1 LASQI
6 PAFQCDMALL
16 DSLHVEADGRYGAVS
31 RVVSLVLTGA
41 SSPNRFRDRVA
52 RVFIDGN
59 LLDCELAALQR
70 NVLVYFTGLDR
81 IVSYRQNPQKRG
93 LPCILKP
100 DHGDV
105 HLRRPACGNK
115 VSPAAAAAP
124 ALHPS
129 TNERKYIPE

>member
-1 LASQI
+1 
-6 PAFQCDMALL
+6 MALL

-31 RVVSLVLTGA
+31 QVVSLVLTGA
-41 SSPNRFRDRVA
+41 SSPNRFRDRVV

-105 HLRRPACGNK
+105 HLRRPACRSQRQYCGCRCSCTASTYEREAIHTRITSAGNHR
-115 VSPAAAAAP
+115 VS
-124 ALHPS
+124 
-129 TNERKYIPE
+129 